1 MKNDYNL
8 ESIASKYHLSPH
20 LDMHIENAMQEF
32 EWDWID
38 SFIPRDGNILDL
50 GYGDG
55 ISLKNL
61 TTSLSGERGSIYLLE
76 GALSLA
82 EKAREL
88 YGERVEV
95 EHTYFEDF
103 IKLDFFDVIIASH
116 VFEHVNNPES
126 LLETLYKNARAGA
139 LLIGVVPN
147 KESFHR
153 RLAVLM
159 EIQPELDSL
168 SARDLLVGHQRVFG
182 VESLTELFSNS
193 SWSLQELRGFFFKPL
208 SNSQMLDFSPE
219 LIEAML
225 KISNQIPTEMCANI
239 AFVAVKVSD

>member
-1 MKNDYNL
+1 
-8 ESIASKYHLSPH
+8 
-20 LDMHIENAMQEF
+20 
-32 EWDWID
+32 
-38 SFIPRDGNILDL
+38 
-50 GYGDG
+50 
-55 ISLKNL
+55 
-61 TTSLSGERGSIYLLE
+61 
-76 GALSLA
+76 
-82 EKAREL
+82 
-88 YGERVEV
+88 
-95 EHTYFEDF
+95 
-103 IKLDFFDVIIASH
+103 
-116 VFEHVNNPES
+116 
-126 LLETLYKNARAGA
+126 
-139 LLIGVVPN
+139 
-147 KESFHR
+147 
-153 RLAVLM
+153 M